1 MKRREFIAG
10 LGGAAVWP
18 VVAGAQQPA
27 TPVIGFMSA
36 RSSEDSAHLISAFRQ
51 GLAEVGFI
59 EGQNV
64 VIEFRWAG
72 GQYDRLPALAA
83 DLVDHRVSVLVAVGG
98 DPSAVAAKH
107 ATSTIPIVFGMG
119 GDPIKAGLVES
130 FSRPGGNMTG
140 FSILAS
146 QLEPKRLGLLHEVQ
160 PNIPLFG
167 ALLNPN
173 FPPAIRQLQELE
185 EAANTIQQK
194 LVVSKASTDGELD
207 ASFASLIQAHVGGLI
222 VASDPYFDTRRDRII
237 TFAAQQRLPAIYD
250 FREYAIAGGLMS
262 YGVSLAEAYRQFG
275 VYAASI
281 LKGAKPGDLPV
292 QQAVKFEL
300 VINLKTARALGIEF
314 PATFSAQANEAIE

>member
-1 MKRREFIAG
+1 M
-10 LGGAAVWP
+10 
-18 VVAGAQQPA
+18 
-27 TPVIGFMSA
+27 
-36 RSSEDSAHLISAFRQ
+36 
-51 GLAEVGFI
+51 
-59 EGQNV
+59 
-64 VIEFRWAG
+64 IEFRWAG

-222 VASDPYFDTRRDRII
+222 VASDPYFDTRRDRIDHI
-237 TFAAQQRLPAIYD
+237 RGATAATCHLRFSRICHRGWPDELW
-250 FREYAIAGGLMS
+250 REPRRSIPTVRRVRGQYSQGSETRRSAGATGGQIRIGNQLEDR
-262 YGVSLAEAYRQFG
+262 A
-275 VYAASI
+275 
-281 LKGAKPGDLPV
+281 GA
-292 QQAVKFEL
+292 
-300 VINLKTARALGIEF
+300 RH
-314 PATFSAQANEAIE
+314 